1 MNINEMLDELYES
14 NEAQC
19 TEVEMALATYA
30 IRNFKNKDADDDEVD
45 EIFEENYNGSVT
57 EILESLNEDETKQME
72 GVAEKLQ
79 AITASAGFL
88 HSYEMLEGLE

>member
-45 EIFEENYNGSVT
+45 EIFEENYKGSVT

-72 GVAEKLQ
+72 GVAERCKKKFK
-79 AITASAGFL
+79 SCGRP
-88 HSYEMLEGLE
+88 S